1 MTIEERLRRLIL
13 SRYPST
19 KDFAAEAGI
28 NYSTLLSVF
37 KRGLDNTGISNIQKI
52 CRELGITME
61 GLCNDRIEFAEK
73 APDHLATLREYQNRL
88 LLMMTETGLTLDGV
102 PLSQE
107 EALLLDDQ
115 ITAATEMIRRR
126 RDREARQ

>member
-13 SRYPST
+13 SRYPSA

-52 CRELGITME
+52 CRELGITIE
-61 GLCNDRIEFAEK
+61 GLCNDRIEFASKSE
-73 APDHLATLREYQNRL
+73 DHLATLREYQNRL

>member
-13 SRYPST
+13 ARYPSM
-19 KDFAAEAGI
+19 KDFAAECGI
-28 NYSTLLSVF
+28 NYSTILAVF
-37 KRGLDNTGISNIQKI
+37 SRGLENTGISNVRKI
-52 CRELGITME
+52 CAELGITVD
-61 GLCNDRIEFAEK
+61 GLASGQIVFVK
-73 APDHLATLREYQNRL
+73 KTPDHLQTLREYQTRFL
-88 LLMMTETGLTLDGV
+88 GLMEEQKLTLDGV

>member
-1 MTIEERLRRLIL
+1 MTIEERLRSLIL
-13 SRYPST
+13 SRYPT
-19 KDFAAEAGI
+19 VKDFAAECGMK
-28 NYSTLLSVF
+28 YSTLLTIF
-37 KRGLDNTGISNIQKI
+37 QRGLDNTGISNIRKI
-52 CRELGITME
+52 CATLGITME
-61 GLCNDRIEFAEK
+61 GLCNDRIEFASKSEE
-73 APDHLATLREYQNRL
+73 HLATLREYQNRL

>member
-52 CRELGITME
+52 CRELGITIE